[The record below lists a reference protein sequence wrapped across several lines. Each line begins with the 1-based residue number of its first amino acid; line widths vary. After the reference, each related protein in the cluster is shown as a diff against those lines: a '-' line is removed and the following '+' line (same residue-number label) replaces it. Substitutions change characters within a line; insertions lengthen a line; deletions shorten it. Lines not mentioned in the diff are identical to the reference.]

1 MTWICT
7 GRGVEHAASDT
18 RPPEDSCVFTS
29 EVVSIEERGDLPPHG
44 TWTTLAELASQSHR
58 TEHVD
63 HGRGVHS
70 LRRTPRFAIG
80 HRGQRR
86 VRPPD
91 L

>member
-1 MTWICT
+1 
-7 GRGVEHAASDT
+7 
-18 RPPEDSCVFTS
+18 
-29 EVVSIEERGDLPPHG
+29 VSIEERGDLPPHG